1 MRVRACTRAWE
12 KFSSL
17 IASSQHYQ
25 AFDPEKCVTSAS
37 PNQGGV
43 HDDDT
48 DPRILCGLLTMRWHA
63 LLRALCAVVTEEQ
76 RVEPASV
83 AASANIH
90 TAIAVI
96 DAVLAE
102 PEGRAP

>member
-1 MRVRACTRAWE
+1 MCACAHTRTWE

-25 AFDPEKCVTSAS
+25 ALDPEKCVIGAS
-37 PNQGGV
+37 PNQGV
-43 HDDDT
+43 AHDDDT
-48 DPRILCGLLTMRWHA
+48 DPRILRDLLTMRWHA
-63 LLRALCAVVTEEQ
+63 LLQALCAMVTEEQ

-90 TAIAVI
+90 SAIAVI